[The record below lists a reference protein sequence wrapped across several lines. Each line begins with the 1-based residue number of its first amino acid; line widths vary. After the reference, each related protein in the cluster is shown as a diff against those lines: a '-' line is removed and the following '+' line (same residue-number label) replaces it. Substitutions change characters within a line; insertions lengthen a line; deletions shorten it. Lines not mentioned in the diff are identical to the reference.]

1 MRAVPESSEAV
12 RYRMEGHAAKITN
25 MDQTG
30 PKPDFLPRIGP
41 TGFLTERHQHWTLWT
56 ELDRNG
62 IL

>member
-30 PKPDFLPRIGP
+30 PKPDFLPQIGP
-41 TGFLTERHQHWTLWT
+41 ERFSDPKWTRT
-56 ELDRNG
+56 AV
-62 IL
+62 